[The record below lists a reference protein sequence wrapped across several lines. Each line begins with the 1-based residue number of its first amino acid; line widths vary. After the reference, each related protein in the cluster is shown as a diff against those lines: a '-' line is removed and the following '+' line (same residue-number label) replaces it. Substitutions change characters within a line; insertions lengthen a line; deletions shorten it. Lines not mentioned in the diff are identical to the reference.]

1 MANGLLGLKLTA
13 PGVSANGQPNTGR
26 VDFEVNLGHAPTM
39 TKPATASSGTLPW
52 FGSVDPAARITFGVY
67 KSPIVNMRVRF

>member
-39 TKPATASSGTLPW
+39 TKPASARPERQPVVEPCRGL
-52 FGSVDPAARITFGVY
+52 AA
-67 KSPIVNMRVRF
+67 